1 MKILKI
7 RLLNIHSLKG
17 SHELSFTDGPLSKT
31 GLFAITGP
39 TGSGKSTLLDVI
51 TLALFN
57 QTPRTGS
64 LSKSAIERLGAV
76 ITRNTDEA
84 FAEIEY
90 EARSRVFR
98 SKWEISRA
106 RTGNLRDYNMFLS
119 AMNVEGDFEFFDI
132 KKGDVPDKNAEIIGL
147 NYEQFV
153 KSILLSQ
160 GEFARF
166 LKADSKERSELLE
179 KITGTEIY
187 RAIGKAAYEKHKEE
201 KQKLEQLEQK
211 LKDIKMLTA
220 DEIVAL
226 NMQLDELNQE
236 SLETSNAREVCGTG
250 IKIKKDLKLK
260 TDALLKL
267 NEHLDILALDEEKLA
282 PEKNRLKLHQLVLPL
297 KSDLDNLN
305 ALQMRKIKTENEA
318 KSLKLLAIELTDKLE
333 NLKNSLAA
341 KMLEKENVKTLL
353 TAQKPLFT
361 EIIKYDK
368 EIEISATRKKEL
380 NQRLGLMNLDEK
392 NEVQKLDEERKTL
405 EAIDEKL
412 RNIKK
417 FTNENHL
424 LENIGDTLPGMTENY
439 RQLNDSLQTFNESL
453 KKEFPDLFNE
463 MLQNHTASSKQELLN
478 QIIEDYEASLQ
489 ELNLN
494 ISGEAND
501 KLTVQQKIRETDEK
515 IRVYEELIRH
525 SEIHQKLK
533 IRQDSDEQ
541 KLQKVKTSFEL
552 AVKEEQQAVQKLEII
567 EKYIEELKARNEREA
582 LEAKYEDARALL
594 KPGEACPLCGST
606 SHPLVGTYVS
616 KLSSTKLL
624 LLQTTEE
631 QKGQRLLK
639 DRYLR
644 EKAAFEAQLKAVTEN
659 IEKSK
664 DSIAETLAIFE
675 KFGNDA
681 KLTNLTINDKSALLG
696 SRDKLAGSLSKL
708 KAIIEVIEKISQIE
722 TSLKGL
728 RYFYTSLG
736 QLLKLDEAIKGGLQK
751 FQKYLNNVSD
761 TGDCLRELGRQQ
773 GFYKKAIEQNQSF
786 RENKSTIGATIAEK
800 EKGIQKLQKDIQDL
814 SASLA
819 NESGILSK
827 LIAVRKEKFGE
838 KDPVQEEK
846 NTENQ
851 LRKLEKEEFEIKN
864 NITKTTGELQS
875 TQQTTVKSD
884 AEMSVTASEILKIRE
899 YIDPELKKLGFHS
912 PEAADEAIL
921 QSHEAE
927 MMGKKLNDL
936 KDEITKTK
944 QSLVNLSEDIE
955 KLSSVDDQRID
966 IEMLETTYADL
977 TKKVNRLNQEIG
989 AKMKILEQND
999 ANLGRTVEIR
1009 LEKEQQENE
1018 FAGWDALNRLIGDAA
1033 GKKFSGFAQ
1042 ELTLRYM
1049 LIKANYHLKSLTDR
1063 YCVTYTK
1070 TETIDE
1076 LFVTDTYHGD
1086 ENRSVKTLSGG
1097 ESFQVSLALA
1107 LGLSDLAGNKTRI
1120 ESLFID
1126 EGFGTLD
1133 QETLDTAL
1141 SALEKLQDETN
1152 RTIGIISHVD
1162 ALKERITTQ
1171 IELLKDASGNS
1182 RLVVRG

>member
-7 RLLNIHSLKG
+7 RLQNIHSLKG
-17 SHELSFTDGPLSKT
+17 YHEINFTNGPLSKT

-90 EARSRVFR
+90 EAKTRIYR

-106 RTGNLRDYNMFLS
+106 RTGNLRDYNMFIS
-119 AMNVEGDFEFFDI
+119 TMNFESDFEFFDL

-160 GEFARF
+160 GAFARF
-166 LKADSKERSELLE
+166 LKADSKKRSELLE

-187 RAIGKAAYEKHKEE
+187 RAIGKAAYEKQKEE
-201 KQKLEQLEQK
+201 KQKLEQIEQK
-211 LKDIKMLTA
+211 LKDIKILTA
-220 DEIVAL
+220 DEIITL
-226 NMQLDELNQE
+226 NRQLVELNQE
-236 SLETSNAREVCGTG
+236 SLETSNAREVFGAG
-250 IKIKKDLKLK
+250 IKIKKDLKRKSDDELK
-260 TDALLKL
+260 FKEQVSLLAV
-267 NEHLDILALDEEKLA
+267 EEEKLA
-282 PEKNRLKLHQLVLPL
+282 PERNRLKLHQLVLPL
-297 KSDLDNLN
+297 KSDLDNLIT
-305 ALQMRKIKTENEA
+305 LQKRKIKTQNEA
-318 KSLKLLAIELTDKLE
+318 ESLKILATELKDNLE
-333 NLKNSLAA
+333 NLKNSLAV
-341 KMLEKENVKTLL
+341 KILETENVKTLL
-353 TAQKPLFT
+353 TTQRPLFA

-368 EIEISATRKKEL
+368 EIEISNTRKNEL
-380 NQRLGLMNLDEK
+380 NQRLGLMNLEEK
-392 NEVQKLDEERKTL
+392 NEAQKLDDARKILGT
-405 EAIDEKL
+405 IDEKF

-417 FTNENHL
+417 FMDENPL
-424 LENIGDTLPGMTENY
+424 LENIGDTLPGLAENH

-453 KKEFPDLFNE
+453 KKEFPDLFYE
-463 MLQNHTASSKQELLN
+463 MEQTQTLSSKRDMLDK
-478 QIIEDYEASLQ
+478 IIENYEAGLQ

-494 ISGEAND
+494 IRGETND
-501 KLTVQQKIRETDEK
+501 KLTVQQKIREADEK
-515 IRVYEELIRH
+515 IRIYEELIRL
-525 SEIHQKLK
+525 SETYQKLK
-533 IRQDSDEQ
+533 IQQDSDEQ

-552 AVKEEQQAVQKLEII
+552 AGKEEQQAVQKLEVI
-567 EKYIEELKARNEREA
+567 EKHIEELQARNEREA
-582 LEAKYEDARALL
+582 LEAKYEDARAML

-606 SHPLVGTYVS
+606 SHPLVGTYES

-624 LLQTTEE
+624 LLQKTEE
-631 QKGQRLLK
+631 QKSQKILR

-644 EKAAFEAQLKAVTEN
+644 EKAAFEAKVKAVTEN
-659 IEKSK
+659 IEKSQ
-664 DSIAETLAIFE
+664 DSIAETLARFE

-681 KLTNLTINDKSALLG
+681 KLTNLPINDKNTLL
-696 SRDKLAGSLSKL
+696 SNRDKLAESLSKL
-708 KAIIEVIEKISQIE
+708 KTIFEIFEKISQIE
-722 TSLKGL
+722 AALRGL

-736 QLLKLDEAIKGGLQK
+736 EKIKLDDAIKRVLQK
-751 FQKYLNNVSD
+751 FQKYLNSVSS
-761 TGDCLRELGRQQ
+761 TGDCLKELGRQQ
-773 GFYKKAIEQNQSF
+773 GFYKKAIEQNQSL
-786 RENKSTIGATIAEK
+786 RENKSTIVATIAEK
-800 EKGIQKLQKDIQDL
+800 EKGIQKLKKDIENL
-814 SASLA
+814 SAFLA
-819 NESGILSK
+819 IESGNLSK
-827 LIAVRKEKFGE
+827 LATIRKEKFGE
-838 KDPVQEEK
+838 KDPVREEK
-846 NTENQ
+846 NTEDL
-851 LRKLEKEEFEIKN
+851 LRKLEKEEFEVKN
-864 NITKTTGELQS
+864 NITKSAGELQN
-875 TQQTTVKSD
+875 TQQMAVK
-884 AEMSVTASEILKIRE
+884 TNREIEEAISGISTINQRIL
-899 YIDPELKKLGFHS
+899 PELEKLGFQS
-912 PEAADEAIL
+912 PEAAGEAIL
-921 QSHEAE
+921 QPHEAE
-927 MMGKKLNDL
+927 MMGKKLDDL
-936 KDEITKTK
+936 KDEITRTK
-944 QSLVNLSEDIE
+944 QTLLNLSVEIGKLKSLDDESVDIE
-955 KLSSVDDQRID
+955 LLEATYEELS
-966 IEMLETTYADL
+966 L
-977 TKKVNRLNQEIG
+977 KVNQLNQEIG
-989 AKMKILEQND
+989 AIKKTLEQNSV
-999 ANLGRTVEIR
+999 NLSLTVEIR
-1009 LEKEQQENE
+1009 QEMEQQENE
-1018 FAGWDALNRLIGDAA
+1018 FARWDALNRLIGDAA

-1049 LIKANYHLKSLTDR
+1049 LIKANHHLKSLTDR
-1063 YCVTYTK
+1063 YRVTYSK

-1141 SALEKLQDETN
+1141 SALEKLQNETN

-1162 ALKERITTQ
+1162 ALKERISTQ